1 MKELFLGIFFSS
13 LGDLSHCPSQRRP
26 SEGSE
31 EEAMVRPKPKRGER
45 PRPKPGERRIDAA
58 IDHFVEL
65 GFPKPLIRRV
75 INDLLKV
82 LPPSVIFPLRPV
94 IAHPSSFMFL

>member
-1 MKELFLGIFFSS
+1 MKELFFGIFFSS
-13 LGDLSHCPSQRRP
+13 LGDLSHCPLQCRP

-65 GFPKPLIRRV
+65 GFPKPQIRRV

-82 LPPSVIFPLRPV
+82 SLPQ
-94 IAHPSSFMFL
+94 